1 MGFAKSMYRNGVQ
14 LMVVSH
20 LAMHRRI
27 GQGSQLAT
35 SRLRVRD
42 ERGDVTP
49 RTVGIAF
56 MTALAVAVGVIVTTK
71 VLDKA
76 EDLRLD

>member
-1 MGFAKSMYRNGVQ
+1 
-14 LMVVSH
+14 
-20 LAMHRRI
+20 
-27 GQGSQLAT
+27 
-35 SRLRVRD
+35 
-42 ERGDVTP
+42 
-49 RTVGIAF
+49 VGIAF